1 MEAWWRGGTWT
12 WTCPESW
19 SECSCSNPRIL
30 NSSSSLNQSSSI
42 NPLIAPSNQSIPGSE
57 YLYSTQRSGG
67 LWSSPMDSLSS
78 SEYRIGY
85 CHSSPLLNART
96 LRAIPAVDT
105 VEEMEEIKSILKA
118 SNLRLRFCAVVA
130 TVYNFSKLLSKGCHV
145 LHYVSFS

>member
-1 MEAWWRGGTWT
+1 
-12 WTCPESW
+12 
-19 SECSCSNPRIL
+19 
-30 NSSSSLNQSSSI
+30 
-42 NPLIAPSNQSIPGSE
+42 
-57 YLYSTQRSGG
+57 
-67 LWSSPMDSLSS
+67 MDSLSS

-145 LHYVSFS
+145 LHYVSYIDVRFRW